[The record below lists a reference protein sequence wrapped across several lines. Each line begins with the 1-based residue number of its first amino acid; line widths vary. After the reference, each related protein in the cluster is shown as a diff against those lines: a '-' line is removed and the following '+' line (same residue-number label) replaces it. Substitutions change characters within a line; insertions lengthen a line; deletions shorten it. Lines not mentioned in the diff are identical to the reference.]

1 MDRIKAQADKLW
13 TLLLAPQT
21 YAVYKTFVTTTW
33 AIVRETGLLVWLGLC
48 LFLVGFEWF
57 WHTSLA
63 TGRNTRTWFNHL
75 EGSNEQIASETGKAL
90 LSAGKNSLGFTIA
103 TAKQQ
108 LGLAAE
114 PTQKD

>member
-13 TLLLAPQT
+13 TLLLAPDT
-21 YAVYKTFVTTTW
+21 YAVYKNFVTTTW
-33 AIVRETGLLVWLGLC
+33 SILRETGLLLWLSLC
-48 LFLVGFEWF
+48 LFLVVFEWF
-57 WHTSLA
+57 WNNSLQA
-63 TGRNTRTWFNHL
+63 GRNTRNWFNNL

-90 LSAGKNSLGFTIA
+90 LSAGKNSLDFTIT

-114 PTQKD
+114 MPKKD